1 MSSQQTV
8 GLFVVFFAL
17 IGFIF
22 LFWKTNRVLEADLRK
37 AEEKANTAYR
47 ASDRY
52 KERIVLL
59 ESALER
65 EQELRKAG
73 NDGVAALFGLM
84 LLAEW
89 GGFRLGKTPDG
100 TSCGAVI
107 HTPSGR
113 LFFYYPVEL
122 DFRFEHVPLK
132 QDWDWDGAEHTLLWQ
147 CQKQISDDL
156 LLYVK
161 SKLQNDQAQS
171 DDTSAVERTL
181 GVYQTDSIGFNVHEY
196 APPVYEH
203 ATATGDV
210 RAELTLSQ
218 FTREC
223 NIQMDES
230 SAQPVKAPRCMSC
243 GVWTDTPCKP
253 GGAIPTQQVISTHLV
268 QEPTRRLETS
278 PPLFTD
284 DGMVYVHVRRDS
296 LIPPRCDPEPD
307 FGSAT
312 DCGDSGSS
320 GGD

>member
-1 MSSQQTV
+1 MSSQHIFA
-8 GLFVVFFAL
+8 LFVVFFVL
-17 IGFIF
+17 IGFVF
-22 LFWKTNRVLEADLRK
+22 LFWKTSRMFEADLRK
-37 AEEKANTAYR
+37 AEQNLKTSQA

-52 KERIVLL
+52 KGRVISL
-59 ESALER
+59 ESSLKQER
-65 EQELRKAG
+65 DLRKAG

-89 GGFRLGKTPDG
+89 GGFRLGKSPDG

-107 HTPSGR
+107 HSPAGR
-113 LFFYYPVEL
+113 LFFYYPAQL
-122 DFRFEHVPLK
+122 DFRFESVPVK
-132 QDWDWDGAEHTLLWQ
+132 QGWDWDGAEHELLRQ
-147 CQKQISDDL
+147 CQKQICDDL

-161 SKLQNDQAQS
+161 FKLENEKKTSEGIDGQAR
-171 DDTSAVERTL
+171 AP
-181 GVYQTDSIGFNVHEY
+181 GAYQTDPIGNNVHEY
-196 APPVYEH
+196 TRPAYEH
-203 ATATGDV
+203 ATTTGIV
-210 RAELTLSQ
+210 RNELTLAQ
-218 FTREC
+218 FTRAC

-230 SAQPVKAPRCMSC
+230 SAQPAKAPRCMSC

-253 GGAIPTQQVISTHLV
+253 GGAIPAQQVVSTRLV
-268 QEPTRRLETS
+268 QEPTRRVETS